1 MPSPKT
7 LEWLAVLGIVA
18 IVVAAAAA
26 ALGLIP
32 AVTTTPP
39 TVIQGVGSA
48 SDGRLNVS
56 LDSYSLALIPLT
68 QTPGGNVY
76 LIANLT
82 IVNVGPGNGSTAGSW
97 WVEVLWNGT
106 TLNNTWTVI
115 PVGYD
120 SGQLANP
127 LTIPPGQRVSGW
139 VAFYLPMGLDA
150 SLAKAHGAQ
159 LEKLVFEEHI
169 YGGSPDPAGGWVGGT
184 QLRVR
189 FELSPA

>member
-1 MPSPKT
+1 MPSSKAE
-7 LEWLAVLGIVA
+7 EWIATFVIVA

-26 ALGLIP
+26 AWLLAP
-32 AVTTTPP
+32 TTTTPSP

-56 LDSYSLALIPLT
+56 LDSYYMALIPST
-68 QTPGGNVY
+68 QAPGGSIY

-106 TLNNTWTVI
+106 TLNNTWFVF
-115 PVGYD
+115 PAGYD
-120 SGQLANP
+120 TGQLAIP
-127 LTIPPGQRVSGW
+127 LAIPPGHRVAGW
-139 VAFYLPMGLDA
+139 VAFYLPMGLGA
-150 SLAKAHGAQ
+150 SLAKARGAQ
-159 LEKLVFEEHI
+159 LEKLVFEEHV

-184 QLRVR
+184 DPRVR
-189 FELSPA
+189 FEITPA